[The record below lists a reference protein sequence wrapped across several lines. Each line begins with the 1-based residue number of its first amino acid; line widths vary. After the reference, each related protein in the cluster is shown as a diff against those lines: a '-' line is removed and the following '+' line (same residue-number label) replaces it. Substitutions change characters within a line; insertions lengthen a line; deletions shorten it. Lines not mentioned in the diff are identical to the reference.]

1 MGISRSHL
9 KVWLGSALESAFPG
23 IASDIGS
30 GANPER
36 FVWLK
41 GCIIHSRTV
50 RARQLGDAST
60 LQGVLF
66 DYWRIDRAES
76 FYDKFTD
83 RFDRWFL
90 GLHHEIVDEL
100 QALSRKTRFDS
111 LIEIGCGDG
120 RVLEHCV
127 AALPDIRHAVGIDIN
142 PAIIERN
149 RETYRDNPRLSFNAA
164 DASTWLAEN
173 MQDGT
178 IVLTYGGVMEYFSA
192 AALSSMFRTAA
203 THDRVTVAL
212 VEPVD
217 PAHDLVNDPESRPF
231 GQESSFSHNH
241 GALLGG
247 AGFRIVFSKTLHLGG
262 VSWMMMLAEKSRKP
276 E

>member
-1 MGISRSHL
+1 MDLSRSRL
-9 KVWLGSALESAFPG
+9 KVWLGSALELALPG
-23 IASDIGS
+23 LARDIGS

-36 FVWLK
+36 FVRLK
-41 GCIIHSRTV
+41 RCIIHSRTV
-50 RARQLGDAST
+50 RARQKGDAGT

-66 DYWRIDRAES
+66 DSWRIDRAGN

-90 GLHHEIVDEL
+90 GPHHEIVDQL
-100 QALSRKTRFDS
+100 QELSRKTQFDT

-149 RETYRDNPRLSFNAA
+149 RENFRDNPRLSFTAA

-173 MQDGT
+173 MGDGT

-192 AALSSMFRTAA
+192 PALSSMFRTIAK
-203 THDRVTVAL
+203 HDRVAVAL

-217 PAHDLVNDPESRPF
+217 PAHDLVGDPASRPF

-241 GALLGG
+241 AALLGG

-262 VSWMMMLAEKSRKP
+262 AFWMMMLAEKSR
-276 E
+276 